1 MKTIQYRFL
10 IAAAAVLLG
19 TAIANSQTADTQ
31 PPPPP
36 MRAHVHGF
44 GPGPMGFFAKEL
56 NLTDEQK
63 AQAKTIL
70 QKDRATVKPLMQQS
84 HEIEL
89 QMRQSAEGTT
99 YDEAKVQ
106 GLATQKAQIEAQL
119 DVQRTKI
126 HNQLFQILTPEQ
138 QSKMKE
144 LEAQHEA
151 HMQERM
157 QKAPPAPPQEPQD
170 QQ

>member
-10 IAAAAVLLG
+10 IAVAAVLLA

-31 PPPPP
+31 APPPP
-36 MRAHVHGF
+36 MPAHVHDL
-44 GPGPMGFFAKEL
+44 GPRPMGFFAKEL

-63 AQAKTIL
+63 TQAKAIL

-84 HEIEL
+84 REIEL
-89 QMRQSAEGTT
+89 QMRQSAEGSTF
-99 YDEAKVQ
+99 DEAKVRS
-106 GLATQKAQIEAQL
+106 LATQKSQVEAEL
-119 DVQRTKI
+119 DVQRTRI

-157 QKAPPAPPQEPQD
+157 RNAPPAPPSDQE
-170 QQ
+170 